1 MPFSSFPLEQF
12 FNNLDNVSW
21 HYQRTPYH
29 SNKLTNIRRT
39 TLHCAKFIIPEA
51 GKSYYLWPEFWPT
64 IREKKMGQNGTVF
77 QGMNRGQKLNWLFW
91 FTCLYENMLAIFCQ
105 NEIRKIRVMNMTE
118 SFFSDWCSVI
128 LNFSGG
134 YTVMRG
140 WLVSVRNGLILLKA
154 ENRGKISSHNQ
165 NIWWERSG

>member
-1 MPFSSFPLEQF
+1 MPFSSFTLEQF
-12 FNNLDNVSW
+12 FNNLDTVSW
-21 HYQRTPYH
+21 HYQGMSYH

-77 QGMNRGQKLNWLFW
+77 HISGGWTEDKSWTDF
-91 FTCLYENMLAIFCQ
+91 FGFACLYETMLAIFCQ
-105 NEIRKIRVMNMTE
+105 NEIRKIRVMNVTE

-154 ENRGKISSHNQ
+154 ENRGKNKFT
-165 NIWWERSG
+165 